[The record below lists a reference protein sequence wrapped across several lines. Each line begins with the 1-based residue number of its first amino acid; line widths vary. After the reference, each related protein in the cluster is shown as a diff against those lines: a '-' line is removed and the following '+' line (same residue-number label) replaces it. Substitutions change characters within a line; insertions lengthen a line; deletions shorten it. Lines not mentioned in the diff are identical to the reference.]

1 MRLCP
6 EHQFAHIRLGQLCEL
21 GGRRAEARRFYEKA
35 AAIEDAHPQAPSV
48 ARRHLARVAARQRR
62 GGEARELLHE
72 ALARN
77 PHDADAMLLLAE
89 IYLENNEDPAMAEL
103 LAGKSAALR
112 DRPEAWHTLARAL
125 RALDRDEEA
134 RQAETRAVLS

>member
-1 MRLCP
+1 
-6 EHQFAHIRLGQLCEL
+6 
-21 GGRRAEARRFYEKA
+21 
-35 AAIEDAHPQAPSV
+35 
-48 ARRHLARVAARQRR
+48 
-62 GGEARELLHE
+62 
-72 ALARN
+72 
-77 PHDADAMLLLAE
+77 
-89 IYLENNEDPAMAEL
+89 MAEL